1 MSDLTAETR
10 AWQRRQENAGHASV
24 LAVGSLLGLGAN
36 RLLRGAGA
44 DGKVGA
50 ALGGIAG
57 TLLVFDRMIERGK
70 CTGNETLEQAGWLPY
85 RPGQRLLY
93 AFDKPPWRR

>member
-57 TLLVFDRMIERGK
+57 TLLVFQDGTKSVQGVECKSGYGPQFGRDCRAK
-70 CTGNETLEQAGWLPY
+70 
-85 RPGQRLLY
+85 
-93 AFDKPPWRR
+93 